1 MQFCVED
8 SDQLQYSNGWFMK
21 NLAWAKVAI
30 YDKKEL
36 YVTIYEWI
44 KLVRANLS
52 VKTAIEFKMDVI
64 FAPNLN
70 LSLFPHYWWEF
81 GKTRKQE

>member
-1 MQFCVED
+1 MNQTF
-8 SDQLQYSNGWFMK
+8 
-21 NLAWAKVAI
+21 
-30 YDKKEL
+30 
-36 YVTIYEWI
+36 
-44 KLVRANLS
+44 RANLS
-52 VKTAIEFKMDVI
+52 VKIAIEFKMDVI